1 VYIHYPCLYHL
12 QKKRAEG
19 MALSPNMHGEYGE
32 TEPHRP
38 SLQQALDNAKH
49 NLSPAEE
56 FSTNGTTSTVEPLP
70 HHQSLEIFQDC
81 PLEEQHTSPQTSV
94 NIGYNATTE
103 RKQ

>member
-1 VYIHYPCLYHL
+1 M
-12 QKKRAEG
+12 G
-19 MALSPNMHGEYGE
+19 LSSKMHGEYGE

-49 NLSPAEE
+49 NLSAVDD

-70 HHQSLEIFQDC
+70 HRQSLEIFQDC
-81 PLEEQHTSPQTSV
+81 RLEEQQTSPQTSV
-94 NIGYNATTE
+94 NIGCNATTE